1 MIERESR
8 EYLAAVA
15 RLKKWRKAEL
25 NRALAEVPK
34 PAPKPA
40 TKPHPLNQPIQRRYT
55 AYKESPMGRG
65 LA

>member
-1 MIERESR
+1 MIESR

-34 PAPKPA
+34 PAPKTPV
-40 TKPHPLNQPIQRRYT
+40 KPHPLNEPTPRRYST
-55 AYKESPMGRG
+55 YTESPMGRG